1 MIRKKTDRI
10 SGLYDNEIEDLD
22 ETEDM
27 EDMEEEE
34 DIFRKRTRECILYV
48 TFAFTFIFIGMI
60 VYFGYFIQVRS
71 QNIIGSSYNAR
82 LDRFSDRVVRGK
94 ILSADGKELAMTRVS
109 PGGEETR
116 YYPYDY
122 LYLHA
127 VGYSGKNGKTG
138 LESLGNFYL
147 LSSHANLIERV
158 VNEFMGE
165 KNAGDNLVTT
175 LDSRLQET
183 ADAAIGKRRGAVIA
197 MRPDTGAIL
206 AMVSQPNF
214 SANAVDERWE
224 ELNEDSEEKAWF
236 VNRAS
241 QGLYPPGSTFKILT
255 LLEYIRENPD
265 DWKNF
270 TYHCDGAYH
279 SGSYTINCYHG
290 EAHGDQNIVQAFA
303 NSCNGAF
310 AVIGEQIDPVRFK
323 SLAETCYFNRDL
335 PFALPSSRSGF
346 RLEESSGDWE
356 KAQTAIGQGKT
367 QITAML
373 NLMIT
378 AACANGG
385 TMMRPT
391 LMDHVENAGGQTIRT
406 FAPQSLGSVMTA
418 EEAGIL
424 SGMMREVVVSGTGSA
439 FRDAPYTAAGKT
451 GTAETG
457 RQTEAHAWYV
467 GFAPAE
473 NPQIAV
479 CVILEEGGSGGSQ
492 AAPAARAVM
501 DRYMELYG
509 N

>member
-10 SGLYDNEIEDLD
+10 SGLYGEEIEDLEDLDDMD
-22 ETEDM
+22 ESEDL
-27 EDMEEEE
+27 EEEKSF
-34 DIFRKRTRECILYV
+34 FRTRTRECILYV

-82 LDRFSDRVVRGK
+82 LDRFTDRVVRGK
-94 ILSADGKELAMTRVS
+94 ILSADGKELAMARVS

-158 VNEFMGE
+158 ANEFMGE

-265 DWKNF
+265 DWKKP
-270 TYHCDGAYH
+270 TGIRILCR
-279 SGSYTINCYHG
+279 
-290 EAHGDQNIVQAFA
+290 
-303 NSCNGAF
+303 
-310 AVIGEQIDPVRFK
+310 P
-323 SLAETCYFNRDL
+323 L
-335 PFALPSSRSGF
+335 PIPATGPSPSSET
-346 RLEESSGDWE
+346 RL
-356 KAQTAIGQGKT
+356 T
-367 QITAML
+367 
-373 NLMIT
+373 
-378 AACANGG
+378 
-385 TMMRPT
+385 
-391 LMDHVENAGGQTIRT
+391 
-406 FAPQSLGSVMTA
+406 
-418 EEAGIL
+418 L
-424 SGMMREVVVSGTGSA
+424 SGLRASRRPATSTEICPLPCRPPGAASGWKN
-439 FRDAPYTAAGKT
+439 PP
-451 GTAETG
+451 ETG
-457 RQTEAHAWYV
+457 RRHRL
-467 GFAPAE
+467 P
-473 NPQIAV
+473 
-479 CVILEEGGSGGSQ
+479 S
-492 AAPAARAVM
+492 ARGKP
-501 DRYMELYG
+501 RLPPC
-509 N
+509 